1 MATTPAGVRIAVIT
15 GRPASQRA
23 ATISCLRERG
33 YPNWDALITRTTA
46 TSARF
51 KAQAREA
58 LQGRGYTIVVSVGDQ
73 VSDMAH
79 GRLKHEFLL
88 PNPMYYLP

>member
-1 MATTPAGVRIAVIT
+1 LTPISGIPAILAGVAIAALVATTPAGVRIAVIT

-51 KAQAREA
+51 KAQAR
-58 LQGRGYTIVVSVGDQ
+58 
-73 VSDMAH
+73 
-79 GRLKHEFLL
+79 
-88 PNPMYYLP
+88 